1 MTISG
6 DDVWKV
12 PFRQEQDVLQN
23 MLRKCENENEFIW
36 REKAPPVDELPALEG
51 KKIVQPITY
60 QPFGLDREF
69 MFVT

>member
-1 MTISG
+1 VIFSG

-36 REKAPPVDELPALEG
+36 REKAQPVDELLALEG